1 MSKPVLIF
9 GASLLGKAALEIFL
23 SNNVVVYGFLDENE
37 SLKGTEIDEVTVL
50 GSPDEEKLLSI
61 LDKKCDA
68 FLSYDDN
75 RLKKSFVKLLAENH
89 KTVPVNAI
97 HRNVSLAKTAILH
110 HGTFID
116 AGSTIGAMANI
127 GNHCILNAGVLV
139 GHGAQ
144 IGDYTQIGAGSII
157 NTGVV
162 IEEGAFI
169 GAGSVI
175 VSGIK
180 VGKNA
185 RIGAG
190 SVVIQDVQ
198 PKETVFGN
206 PAKPLKQT

>member
-37 SLKGTEIDEVTVL
+37 SLKGSEIDEVTVL
-50 GSPDEEKLLSI
+50 GSPEDEKLLSI

-75 RLKKSFVKLLAENH
+75 RLKKGFVKLLAESH
-89 KTVPVNAI
+89 KVVPVNAI
-97 HRNVSLAKTAILH
+97 HRNVSIAKTAILH
-110 HGTFID
+110 HGSFID
-116 AGSTIGAMANI
+116 SGCTIGAQAHI
-127 GNHCILNAGVLV
+127 GNHIMLHAGVII
-139 GHGAQ
+139 GHGAHV
-144 IGDYTQIGAGSII
+144 GDYVQIGAGSIV
-157 NTGVV
+157 NNGVV

-190 SVVIQDVQ
+190 SVVIQDVK

-206 PAKPLKQT
+206 PAKALKQT

>member
-1 MSKPVLIF
+1 VLIF

-23 SNNVVVYGFLDENE
+23 SNRVVVYGFLDENV
-37 SLKGTEIDEVTVL
+37 SLKGTEIDEVTIL
-50 GSPDEEKLLSI
+50 GSPDDEKLLSI

-89 KTVPVNAI
+89 KAVPINAI
-97 HRNVSLAKTAILH
+97 HHNVSIAKTAILH

-116 AGSTIGAMANI
+116 AGSIIGAMAHI
-127 GNHCILNAGVLV
+127 GNHCILHAGVIV
-139 GHGAQ
+139 GHGTH

-198 PKETVFGN
+198 AKETVFGN
-206 PAKPLKQT
+206 PAKELKQT